1 MHDSVDLHIHSTLS
15 DGIFTPSELVKIAA
29 ESHIAVIAIAD
40 HDSVDG
46 IDEASAAAAA
56 FGITVIPA
64 VELSVEYANYHDVH
78 ILGYWIDHTDPAFVR
93 MLSRFRKT
101 RESRGLHVIEKINLK
116 LVSEGRTAIES
127 NEVIALAGGALG
139 RPHIARILIEKGYAA
154 TMQDAFTNY
163 LSPCNVPK
171 EYLPFD
177 AAIQEIVRIGGV
189 PVLAHPQSLT
199 RNREEL
205 AIIIRNMS
213 QQGLGGIE
221 AFSTM
226 GFDGDEGFLRQLAYS
241 LGLAVTGGSDFHGTE
256 DGLNM
261 GKGRGNLHIT
271 TDILEALDKKRPAR
285 LEPWQ
290 VF

>member
-1 MHDSVDLHIHSTLS
+1 MNNTVDLHIHSTSS

-29 ESHIAVIAIAD
+29 DSQIAVIAIAD

-46 IDEASAAAAA
+46 IDEAIYSAAA

-64 VELSVEYANYHDVH
+64 VELSVEYEKYHDVH
-78 ILGYWIDHTDPAFVR
+78 LLGYWIDHTDPAFVR
-93 MLSRFRKT
+93 MLSLFRKT
-101 RESRGLHVIEKINLK
+101 RESRGLQVIEKINLK
-116 LVSEGRTAIES
+116 LATEGRTPIES
-127 NEVIALAGGALG
+127 TEVMALAEGALG
-139 RPHIARILIEKGYAA
+139 RPHIARILIEKGYSA

-171 EYLPFD
+171 EYLSFD
-177 AAIQEIVRIGGV
+177 AAIQEIIRIGGV
-189 PVLAHPQSLT
+189 PVLAHPQSMS

-205 AIIIRNMS
+205 AKIIREMS

-256 DGLNM
+256 EGLVM

-271 TDILEALDKKRPAR
+271 TAILEALDKKRPAR
-285 LEPWQ
+285 L
-290 VF
+290 